1 MSKNRQEENTMPKC
15 NFNKVSKQLYRNYTS
30 TWVFSCI
37 CAAYFQNTF
46 FTEHLWK
53 TISASFIFLFVIH
66 ATEFSHTFNDMSS
79 SHFCFIYQYANVCNY
94 FLDSNC
100 NDDPNQ
106 QEFCDFFKSQGFCDI
121 DPSLM
126 EQICRKTCN
135 LCNKGIFV
143 YFRFNLTI
151 ALQTVFRKLQIN
163 KALHSK

>member
-1 MSKNRQEENTMPKC
+1 MG
-15 NFNKVSKQLYRNYTS
+15 VLLYMCCI
-30 TWVFSCI
+30 FS
-37 CAAYFQNTF
+37 
-46 FTEHLWK
+46 EHLFYR
-53 TISASFIFLFVIH
+53 TPLEDYFCFFYISLRHS

-94 FLDSNC
+94 LLDSNC

-135 LCNKGIFV
+135 LCNEGIFV

-163 KALHSK
+163 KALHCK